1 MSVARLSNGQAVS
14 LGRKLAEGAEGRI
27 HELNGPSDQLVKLYH
42 KPVDENRYRKLVAMI
57 QLRTAELEAV
67 AAWPHDL
74 VHDEQ
79 RRCIG
84 FLMPRVVGPGII
96 DKLSHPAEQ
105 RITFPTIDYAFL
117 VHVSMNL
124 MRAAASLHAAGCVIG
139 DINESNIYIVHDG
152 TVRLIDVDSFQITHN
167 ANVFRCNVGTPLYT
181 PPELQ
186 GASFCDV
193 TRTPSHDVFGLAVL
207 VFQLLAQGCHPFA
220 GVPRDG
226 HGRSIEDAIREG
238 LYAYSAR
245 LRDRVSPPPD
255 RLALSSLGELEQL
268 FERTFLGTH
277 RPSAAE
283 WMNALDRSRGKLRR
297 CARNPRHSFLQ
308 AYGICPLC
316 KLPRDPFPHTGKENG
331 NPVDLGGLSVADLI
345 RQAQRLSTIQ
355 PLSNRCREPH
365 VSASER
371 SVPEAPRRIT
381 PAPPPVPPLEQSSFA
396 WIVGGFLIVLGFAL
410 CAESGGLGGGIIAV
424 GCAVLAL
431 KSESA
436 KDAKAAH
443 AAEIALHAA
452 KFEED
457 RNAALSAYEPYL
469 KYAKECLQKL
479 DGLEA
484 RARELDR
491 VALATTQNLLHTIS
505 EICASLSQA
514 DHKLTSELQSA
525 DDAYRKQKLW
535 EYLEAWTISKAT
547 IPDIGYSRK
556 AILASFGI
564 ETAAD
569 VERHVVSRV
578 PGFGKHL
585 CERLL
590 TWRRQLERAFAE
602 RGELKAPAE
611 WLHSVRIRHDSEVAS
626 AASRL
631 RGAIS
636 EYQAAYSNYD
646 KKMADIAIELDRAR
660 KDARTAVVVARN
672 A

>member
-1 MSVARLSNGQAVS
+1 MNVARLSNGQAVS

-42 KPVDENRYRKLVAMI
+42 KPVDEHRYRKLVAMV

-84 FLMPRVVGPGII
+84 FLMPRVVGPGVI

-105 RITFPTIDYAFL
+105 RITFPAIDYAFL

-152 TVRLIDVDSFQITHN
+152 KVRLIDVDSFQITHN
-167 ANVFRCNVGTPLYT
+167 ATVFRCNVGTPLYT

-207 VFQLLAQGCHPFA
+207 VFQLLVQGCHPFA

-238 LYAYSAR
+238 LYAYSTR

-283 WMNALDRSRGKLRR
+283 WMNALDRSRAKLRR

-308 AYGICPLC
+308 AYGICTLC

-331 NPVDLGGLSVADLI
+331 NPVDLGGFSVADLI

-355 PLSNRCREPH
+355 PLSNRCREPY

-371 SVPEAPRRIT
+371 SVPETPQRMPLAPP
-381 PAPPPVPPLEQSSFA
+381 PAPPVEQSSFA
-396 WIVGGFLIVLGFAL
+396 WIMGWLLVVLGLPLLAQSRLAGFAIIFVGGVILNAL
-410 CAESGGLGGGIIAV
+410 
-424 GCAVLAL
+424 
-431 KSESA
+431 SEAS
-436 KDAKAAH
+436 KEAKAAH
-443 AAEIALHAA
+443 AAELARSAA
-452 KFEED
+452 KVEQD
-457 RNAALSAYEPYL
+457 RNAVLSAYEPYL

-491 VALATTQNLLHTIS
+491 VALSTTQSILHTIS
-505 EICASLSQA
+505 DTCTSLSQA
-514 DHKLTSELQSA
+514 DHKLKSELQSA

-535 EYLEAWTISKAT
+535 EYLESRTIAKAN
-547 IPDIGYSRK
+547 IPDIGHSRK

-569 VERHVVSRV
+569 IEIHVVSRV

-590 TWRRQLERAFAE
+590 TWRRQLERAYAD

-611 WLHSVRIRHDSEVAS
+611 WLHSVRIRNESEVAS

-631 RGAIS
+631 RGAIA
-636 EYQAAYSNYD
+636 EYQAACSNYD
-646 KKMADIAIELDRAR
+646 KKLADIAIELDRAR
-660 KDARTAVVVARN
+660 KDARTAVGVARN